1 MTEAIKNIV
10 AGYLTLKNRRAFEE
24 IRDYRQTTIEPEP
37 YARPELGQH
46 DKDAG
51 RSPGCGDF

>member
-46 DKDAG
+46 DKHASEAAG
-51 RSPGCGDF
+51 GT